1 MADYLVTGKKG
12 NGKSLICVGR
22 IRDALRAGRVVAT
35 NLDLDLVAMLGPY
48 HRKARVIRLPDRPS
62 RADMDAL
69 GVGNAEMDE
78 ARNGVIV
85 LDELATWL
93 NARSY
98 ADKGRQDLL
107 DWLVHSRKL
116 GWDTYLIAQGPA
128 QIDKQVRETQVEYH
142 VVCRRMDRVR
152 IAGLRM
158 PRVHVAF
165 VRYGLDRDSILSE
178 RWIYRGNDLFKCYDT
193 RQVFRADCG
202 HGPYSMLTPWHLDG
216 RYRQPGGL
224 MYRLFGILPPMLHPE
239 LTKPR
244 REPHPL
250 VQVLRK
256 LPPEERVRHWQRLDR
271 AGAFAA

>member
-62 RADMDAL
+62 RADMDAI
-69 GVGNAEMDE
+69 GIGNSEMDE
-78 ARNGVIV
+78 SRNGLIV

-98 ADKGRQDLL
+98 ADKGRQEFL
-107 DWLVHSRKL
+107 DWMVHSRKL

-142 VVCRRMDRVR
+142 VVCRRMDRVKV
-152 IAGLRM
+152 AGLRM

-178 RWIYRGNDLFKCYDT
+178 RWIYRGNDLFRCYDT
-193 RQVFRADCG
+193 RQVFKPLSD
-202 HGPYSMLTPWHLDG
+202 HGPYTMLPPWHLDG
-216 RYRQPGGL
+216 RYREPADWR
-224 MYRLFGILPPMLHPE
+224 YRLFGIVPPMARAVVRHAV
-239 LTKPR
+239 R
-244 REPHPL
+244 RPHPL
-250 VQVLRK
+250 VELLRR
-256 LPPEERVRHWQRLDR
+256 LPPDDRIRHWHRLEQR
-271 AGAFAA
+271 GVF